1 MKRQFETLAC
11 YTLLIC
17 SGSLVCAQNS
27 TIPFKQLEKG
37 TQLSASF
44 SAPVPES
51 MITGHSGSY
60 GEPALAAAVNYVQPT
75 YKPPRVFDSK
85 FLLLNG
91 LHIGLAALDIGLTQR
106 CIAAGR
112 CREGNPMMPS
122 SLAGQ
127 AAVGS
132 AIVGYG
138 FFVSYRM
145 KKHESKAWWLSPMV
159 GIGAHTAGTM
169 TGLINR

>member
-1 MKRQFETLAC
+1 MKNLVARSTCILLLA
-11 YTLLIC
+11 L
-17 SGSLVCAQNS
+17 SGILVSAQNP
-27 TIPFKQLEKG
+27 TIPFRQLEKSAR
-37 TQLSASF
+37 LSASI
-44 SAPVPES
+44 SAPAPEA
-51 MITGHSGSY
+51 MLTGHSGSY
-60 GEPALAAAVNYVQPT
+60 PQPALSAALSYVQPT
-75 YKPPRVFDSK
+75 YRQPRVIDSK

-106 CIAAGR
+106 CIASGR

-127 AAVGS
+127 AGVGS

-159 GIGAHTAGTM
+159 GIGAHTAGAV
-169 TGLINR
+169 TGFMNR

>member
-1 MKRQFETLAC
+1 MKRLFGTLTC
-11 YTLLIC
+11 YTILIC
-17 SGSLVCAQNS
+17 SGSLVCAQYP
-27 TIPFKQLEKG
+27 TIPFKQLESS
-37 TQLSASF
+37 THLSASV
-44 SAPVPES
+44 SAPAPEA
-51 MITGHSGSY
+51 MMTGHSGSY
-60 GEPALAAAVNYVQPT
+60 AEPALSAAVNYVQPN
-75 YKPPRVFDSK
+75 YKQPRVMDTK

-106 CIAAGR
+106 CIASGR

-145 KKHESKAWWLSPMV
+145 KKHESKAWWLSPVV
-159 GIGAHTAGTM
+159 GIGAHTAGAV
-169 TGLINR
+169 TGFINR